1 MHGTLDRL
9 PAGAFRQADAARAG
23 ISSRTLYRLR
33 DAGQIETIGRGLYR
47 RAGAPPADLDLLEI
61 TRRAPQ
67 ATIALASA
75 LARHGLTDK
84 IPTRID
90 IAIPRGR
97 TAPST
102 SAPMSWHSFDP
113 ATFDLGRELIT
124 IEGTDERIGLY
135 SAERSIADA
144 FRLRGTQ
151 GYELAIEALRTW
163 LGRRGSHPTQLIEI
177 ARQLPR
183 ARTPIRDALA
193 YLT

>member
-1 MHGTLDRL
+1 MHDTIDRL
-9 PAGAFRQADAARAG
+9 PAGAFRQTDAARAG
-23 ISSRTLYRLR
+23 INSRTLYRLR
-33 DAGQIETIGRGLYR
+33 DAGQIETISRGLYR

-61 TRRAPQ
+61 ARRAPR
-67 ATIALASA
+67 ATIALTSA
-75 LARHGLTDK
+75 LAKHGLTDA
-84 IPTRID
+84 IPGRID

-97 TAPST
+97 SAPST
-102 SAPMSWHSFDP
+102 SAPVSWHHF
-113 ATFDLGRELIT
+113 AATTFDLGRELIT

-163 LGRRGSHPTQLIEI
+163 LGRRGNHPAQLIEI
-177 ARQLPR
+177 AHQIPR
-183 ARTPIRDALA
+183 AENPIRDALA